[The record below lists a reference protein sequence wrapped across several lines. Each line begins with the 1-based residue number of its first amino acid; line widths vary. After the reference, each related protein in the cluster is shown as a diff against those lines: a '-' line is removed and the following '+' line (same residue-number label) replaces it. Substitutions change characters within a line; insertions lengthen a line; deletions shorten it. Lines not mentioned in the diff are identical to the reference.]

1 METKRTLSEI
11 AEEQKKVERAQ
22 KNAIR
27 KAHRCRERMY
37 ELIDE
42 AELIE
47 SAGIGERTLVEVY
60 EEKGKVARALEAAHK
75 KIDRCE
81 ERLFELEAEAKE
93 AER

>member
-1 METKRTLSEI
+1 METKRSIGEI

-22 KNAIR
+22 ANAIR

-37 ELIDE
+37 ELNDE

-47 SAGIGERTLVEVY
+47 SAGIGERTLVEVN
-60 EEKGKVARALEAAHK
+60 EEKCKVSRALEAAHK

-81 ERLFELEAEAKE
+81 ERLFELMEEAKE
-93 AER
+93 AEG